1 MLVIC
6 CRRRQIGFY
15 GWFPP
20 QRRTEGEEPEPAA
33 ACGGYRQA
41 ERWKCKGALARLLH
55 FPEMTNVELLSI
67 LLSIAG
73 LAVGVFALALAL
85 KR

>member
-1 MLVIC
+1 M
-6 CRRRQIGFY
+6 
-15 GWFPP
+15 PP
-20 QRRTEGEEPEPAA
+20 QRRTEAEEPEPAA

-55 FPEMTNVELLSI
+55 FPEMGMTNVELLSI
-67 LLSIAG
+67 LLSVAG
-73 LAVGVFALALAL
+73 LAVGVFALALTL